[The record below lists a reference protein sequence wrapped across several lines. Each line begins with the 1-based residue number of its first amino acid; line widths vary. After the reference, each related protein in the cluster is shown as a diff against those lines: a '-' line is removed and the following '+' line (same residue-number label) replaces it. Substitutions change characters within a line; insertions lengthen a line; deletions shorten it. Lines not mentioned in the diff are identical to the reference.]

1 MRTFYKQLQKFECA
15 WLKKK
20 KKNYNV
26 ITNSSHTPAQHHY
39 TSAKDLPIEY
49 SGRTKDWLK

>member
-20 KKNYNV
+20 KNYKV